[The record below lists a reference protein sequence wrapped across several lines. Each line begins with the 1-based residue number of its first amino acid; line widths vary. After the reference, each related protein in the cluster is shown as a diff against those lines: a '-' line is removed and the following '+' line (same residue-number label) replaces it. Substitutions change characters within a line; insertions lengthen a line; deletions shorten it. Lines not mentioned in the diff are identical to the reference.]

1 MDMVRALPR
10 QIRDHETG
18 EDFDVIGD
26 DDILPFP
33 SEEPGDEARHDRAE
47 RGVEDG
53 GRRGAGVRPTQAVP
67 RVVTDEATGEVLEV
81 VQDNDP
87 DLPPESDQNSFFR
100 PAKNPRGGPNC
111 LAKTPT
117 PVPSRRT

>member
-26 DDILPFP
+26 DDMPPFP
-33 SEEPGDEARHDRAE
+33 SEEPAGEGGRGRERVSPRAE
-47 RGVEDG
+47 RDVQG
-53 GRRGAGVRPTQAVP
+53 GRRGATPRPALTVP
-67 RVVTDEATGEVLEV
+67 YEIRDETTGEVLDV

-87 DLPPESDQNSFFR
+87 GLPPESDLTSTSCLPTHAGSSR
-100 PAKNPRGGPNC
+100 ARHSGG
-111 LAKTPT
+111 
-117 PVPSRRT
+117 V